1 VSNKL
6 INVFGKLIKEQRKAK
21 GLTQQQVADYTGL
34 DRSFL
39 SELERG
45 KMLPS
50 LETFFKL
57 APVLKLKPAE
67 FIEKIERALKKG

>member
-1 VSNKL
+1 VKNQLVK
-6 INVFGKLIKEQRKAK
+6 VFGQIIKEQRKLK

-34 DRSFL
+34 DRAFI

-45 KMLPS
+45 KLLPS

-57 APVLKLKPAE
+57 APVLKIKPVE
-67 FIEKIERALKKG
+67 FIEKIEKAMRKG